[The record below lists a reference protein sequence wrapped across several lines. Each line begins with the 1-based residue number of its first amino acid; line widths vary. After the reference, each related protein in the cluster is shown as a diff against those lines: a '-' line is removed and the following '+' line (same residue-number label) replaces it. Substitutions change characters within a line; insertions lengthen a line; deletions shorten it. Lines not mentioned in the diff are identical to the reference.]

1 MHYFEYG
8 DAAISYLKKKDK
20 KLGAA
25 IDRIGP
31 IQREIMPD
39 LFKGLIS
46 SIIAQQIS
54 SKAADTVWKRFEM
67 LVGDVTPHNVSLV
80 DVVDI
85 QARGM
90 SMRKAS
96 YIKSISERI
105 LSGAFNL
112 EELATL
118 PDDEIT
124 RRLKSLPG
132 IGIWTAEMLMIF
144 SMQRQN
150 IVSWDDLAIRR
161 GMMRL
166 YGQTELDRAT
176 FESYKKRYAPYGSV
190 ASLYLWALSVE
201 PI

>member
-8 DAAISYLKKKDK
+8 DEAIEYLKKKDK

-25 IDRIGP
+25 MDRIGP

-46 SIIAQQIS
+46 SIIGQQVS
-54 SKAADTVWKRFEM
+54 SKAADTVWKRFEL
-67 LVGDVTPHNVSLV
+67 LVGDVTPQNVAAV
-80 DVVDI
+80 DVADI
-85 QARGM
+85 QSRGM
-90 SMRKAS
+90 TMRKAV
-96 YIKSISERI
+96 YIKSIAEQI
-105 LSGAFNL
+105 CCGTFNL
-112 EELATL
+112 EELETL
-118 PDDEIT
+118 SDDEIIK
-124 RRLKSLPG
+124 RLKSLPG

-166 YGQTELDRAT
+166 YGKTELKREA
-176 FESYKKRYAPYGSV
+176 FEGYKKRYAPYGSV

>member
-1 MHYFEYG
+1 YFEYG
-8 DAAISYLKKKDK
+8 DEAIHYLKKKDK

-54 SKAADTVWKRFEM
+54 SKAADTVWKRFEL
-67 LVGDVTPHNVSLV
+67 LVGDVTPQNVSLV
-80 DVVDI
+80 DVADI
-85 QARGM
+85 QTRGM
-90 SMRKAS
+90 SMRKAN
-96 YIKSISERI
+96 YIKAISEMI
-105 LSGAFNL
+105 HCGAFNL

-118 PDDEIT
+118 PDEEIT
-124 RRLKSLPG
+124 KRLKSLPG

-166 YGQTELDRAT
+166 YGKTELDRAT
-176 FESYKKRYAPYGSV
+176 FESYKKRYTPYGSV

>member
-8 DAAISYLKKKDK
+8 DEAIHYLKKKDK

-54 SKAADTVWKRFEM
+54 SKAADTVWKRFEL

-80 DVVDI
+80 DVADI
-85 QARGM
+85 QTRGM

-96 YIKSISERI
+96 YIKAISEMI
-105 LSGAFNL
+105 QNGAFNL

-118 PDDEIT
+118 PDEEIT
-124 RRLKSLPG
+124 KRLKSLPG

-166 YGQTELDRAT
+166 YGKTELDRAT
-176 FESYKKRYAPYGSV
+176 FEYYKKRYAPYGSV
-190 ASLYLWALSVE
+190 AS
-201 PI
+201 

>member
-54 SKAADTVWKRFEM
+54 SKAADTVWKRFEL

-80 DVVDI
+80 DVIDI
-85 QARGM
+85 QTRGM

-105 LSGAFNL
+105 HSGAFNL

-118 PDDEIT
+118 D
-124 RRLKSLPG
+124 RKS
-132 IGIWTAEMLMIF
+132 
-144 SMQRQN
+144 
-150 IVSWDDLAIRR
+150 V
-161 GMMRL
+161 
-166 YGQTELDRAT
+166 
-176 FESYKKRYAPYGSV
+176 V
-190 ASLYLWALSVE
+190 
-201 PI
+201 

>member
-54 SKAADTVWKRFEM
+54 SKAADTVWKRFEL
-67 LVGDVTPHNVSLV
+67 LVGDVTPYNVSKV

-85 QARGM
+85 QTRGM
-90 SMRKAS
+90 SMRKAR
-96 YIKSISERI
+96 YIKSISEMI
-105 LSGAFNL
+105 HSGAFNL

-124 RRLKSLPG
+124 KRLKSLPG

-166 YGQTELDRAT
+166 YGKTELDRAT
-176 FESYKKRYAPYGSV
+176 FEYYKKRYTPYGSV

-201 PI
+201 